1 MLSSIQK
8 TMTRNDG
15 QVDFSAVLEDMVDCA
30 FVVTFKPYFRHC
42 ESDMDFVNNFDK
54 RLRKLLLSKEW
65 DNKRELEKVVLI
77 KALMVK
83 YMRNF

>member
-8 TMTRNDG
+8 TMVENDG
-15 QVDFSAVLEDMVDCA
+15 QVDYCSVLEDMVDFA
-30 FVVTFKPYFRHC
+30 FLETFKPYFRK
-42 ESDMDFVNNFDK
+42 SDSAIEFVNSFDK
-54 RLRKLLLSKEW
+54 RLRKLLLSKDW
-65 DNKRELEKVVLI
+65 DDKCYQGKIILI

>member
-8 TMTRNDG
+8 PMLVDN
-15 QVDFSAVLEDMVDCA
+15 QVDVSSIMEDMVDLA
-30 FVVTFKPYFRHC
+30 FLTTFKPYFRQ
-42 ESDMDFVNNFDK
+42 SDSNMDFVNNFDK
-54 RLRKLLLSKEW
+54 RLRKLICSDDW
-65 DNKRELEKVVLI
+65 DDISEMAKIHFI

>member
-1 MLSSIQK
+1 MISSIKK
-8 TMTRNDG
+8 TMLVNG
-15 QVDFSAVLEDMVDCA
+15 QVDAFSVMEDMVDLA
-30 FVVTFKPYFRHC
+30 FITTFKPYFRQS

-54 RLRKLLLSKEW
+54 KLHKLICSDDW
-65 DNKRELEKVVLI
+65 DTKSEHAKIHYI